1 MPSTP
6 PTVRA
11 HFETPEI
18 VLASESTARSGLWDV
33 ELSALGAD
41 VHAGCDGAAGVGDE
55 TGDVSDD
62 AARGTVLVDL
72 GCGAGRSSIALA
84 PFFAEIVL
92 MDLSPRM
99 LETAASGVAAVRG
112 GPEGVTAHRLDLHAE
127 LDTRPERPSPMAPRD
142 SWERAL
148 NSAGLATAGNVLC

>member
-92 MDLSPRM
+92 MDLSSDARDCG
-99 LETAASGVAAVRG
+99 LWGGCGARRTRRRHRASSRPARG
-112 GPEGVTAHRLDLHAE
+112 
-127 LDTRPERPSPMAPRD
+127 TRHSP
-142 SWERAL
+142 
-148 NSAGLATAGNVLC
+148 